1 MKIPILSNW
10 RRQQRIR
17 KYLFEDPN
25 LSRKVVFIKE
35 EENMWR
41 TAWAD
46 EALQPMIDI
55 EHK

>member
-25 LSRKVVFIKE
+25 LDRKVVFIKE

-46 EALQPMIDI
+46 EAAQVMEEIR
-55 EHK
+55 HK